1 VKETPLRKALIALV
15 VVLSGLA
22 VAGVA
27 WAASD
32 TSESHPAQK
41 GLADTRRAVNKYRDV
56 GVAQAAGFADLHLCV
71 PQMGQ
76 HYTLGGDP
84 HTFTDGILD
93 PEKPEALVY
102 ADDGKGGL
110 KLVAVEWVS
119 TTPGSVVGQD
129 LHLNTALNVWVLHA
143 WIGQGNP
150 DGVFA
155 DMNPNIG
162 GCEDRPVKA
171 EK

>member
-1 VKETPLRKALIALV
+1 MRKALIALV
-15 VVLSGLA
+15 VLVLSGLA

-27 WAASD
+27 WAANDNSKSD
-32 TSESHPAQK
+32 AHRRQDV
-41 GLADTRRAVNKYRDV
+41 LADTRRATNRYRDV
-56 GVAQAAGFADLHLCV
+56 NVAIADGFADLKLCV

-76 HYTLGGDP
+76 HYTLGGDA
-84 HTFTDGILD
+84 HTFSDGVID
-93 PEKPEALVY
+93 AEKPEALVY

-129 LHLNTALNVWVLHA
+129 LHLNTDLNVYVLHA
-143 WIGQGNP
+143 WIAQGNP

-162 GCEDRPVKA
+162 GCADRP
-171 EK
+171 